1 MSSLDL
7 LDVRR
12 DFSFSLCAV
21 PLFRF
26 LSQDFS
32 GTEARDRIGVVLR
45 VRLQRNEDQG
55 ETNSIFKLRYLHDKS
70 EVLILM

>member
-21 PLFRF
+21 SLFRL
-26 LSQDFS
+26 LSQDFG

-45 VRLQRNEDQG
+45 VRL
-55 ETNSIFKLRYLHDKS
+55 
-70 EVLILM
+70 

>member
-21 PLFRF
+21 PLFRLLF
-26 LSQDFS
+26 QDFS

-45 VRLQRNEDQG
+45 VRL
-55 ETNSIFKLRYLHDKS
+55 
-70 EVLILM
+70 